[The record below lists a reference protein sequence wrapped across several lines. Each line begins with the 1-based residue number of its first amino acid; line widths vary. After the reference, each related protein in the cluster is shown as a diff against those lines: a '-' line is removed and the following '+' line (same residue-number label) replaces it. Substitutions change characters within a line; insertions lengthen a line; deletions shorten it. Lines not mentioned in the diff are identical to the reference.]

1 MVKFHITDICACSN
15 TLKGR
20 WIEYLVY
27 LRIKHSCLHIFGLIV
42 FNY

>member
-1 MVKFHITDICACSN
+1 MDKFHITDICACSN

-27 LRIKHSCLHIFGLIV
+27 LRIIHSCLHIFDLIV